1 MANETKSIN
10 ETLTEPRKEKSVKE
24 RLAAEK
30 KVTIRL
36 PKPKSNHETNYV
48 PVCIDGYIIK
58 VMRGV
63 DVEVPITVKDVLL
76 EAGYFD

>member
-1 MANETKSIN
+1 MANETMSIN
-10 ETLTEPRKEKSVKE
+10 ETPIRQRKEKSVKE

-36 PKPKSNHETNYV
+36 PKPKSSHETNYV

-63 DVEVPITVKDVLL
+63 DVEVPVTVKGMLL